1 MLVTSSKSWLHK
13 WKGFDDISATTLTCW
28 NRSGSVNGSSCRWQS
43 CYVCLEGE
51 RCPRSHQLIH
61 VKLQVLME
69 LQFFPTCTWTQRLQI
84 NSIHS
89 PIFSRVFRYFL
100 AVHLTAGTTLFSL
113 HSMVNRPCRTTSSH
127 SQCGSFQR
135 SGWSA
140 GWGVSNFSR
149 FRSCLF
155 FYEVLF
161 IGVITLRWAH

>member
-1 MLVTSSKSWLHK
+1 MTSSKSWLHK

-113 HSMVNRPCRTTSSH
+113 QPAPAPNVGPSKEVVGLLDEVYHTLAVSGPVCFSMKCSS
-127 SQCGSFQR
+127 
-135 SGWSA
+135 
-140 GWGVSNFSR
+140 
-149 FRSCLF
+149 
-155 FYEVLF
+155 
-161 IGVITLRWAH
+161 